1 MSTTRLLTAAALAV
15 LATGCAVGPV
25 YQRPV
30 APLPERY
37 VGQAAFPQAEA
48 APTKAALAAWWNG
61 FDDLALARY
70 VSLALAGNLD
80 LAQAA
85 ARVAQARAGLGAADA
100 ALLPSGAITGSAA
113 RAHQS
118 AETPLGRVLAG
129 TPGNERWGNAYE
141 ANVSAS
147 WEIDVAGGLRR
158 GREAALA
165 DYEASQADAIAS
177 RLTVAAQTADIYI
190 GIRGL
195 QARLDIARRQADTR
209 RELLA
214 KVKLLYGKGVAPEYQ
229 VRQAEGELAQAEA
242 RIPVLLAGLD
252 AALNALD
259 IMLGG
264 APGTHRAELQ
274 APSAIPAAPRMGEM
288 GTPADLLRRRPDLI
302 AAERQVAA
310 ANARI
315 GEAMA
320 EYYPHFS
327 LGALLGSAT
336 TLGSGNLFSGGASQ
350 ASAVLGLRWRLF
362 DFGRI
367 DAQIGQA
374 RGREAETL
382 AAYRLAVLHATEDV
396 ENAFSA
402 LLNHEQQA
410 AVLVHGEGALA
421 QARASSFAAYQRGT
435 ASLIDVL
442 RADETLLQTADARAQ
457 AQTDAARAAVAAYK
471 ALGGGWEPEDGKKDA
486 GKTAELHDG
495 VSSKSS

>member
-100 ALLPSGAITGSAA
+100 ALLPSGAVTGSAA

-302 AAERQVAA
+302 AAERQVGARRPICCGAA
-310 ANARI
+310 
-315 GEAMA
+315 
-320 EYYPHFS
+320 P
-327 LGALLGSAT
+327 T
-336 TLGSGNLFSGGASQ
+336 
-350 ASAVLGLRWRLF
+350 
-362 DFGRI
+362 
-367 DAQIGQA
+367 
-374 RGREAETL
+374 
-382 AAYRLAVLHATEDV
+382 
-396 ENAFSA
+396 
-402 LLNHEQQA
+402 
-410 AVLVHGEGALA
+410 
-421 QARASSFAAYQRGT
+421 
-435 ASLIDVL
+435 
-442 RADETLLQTADARAQ
+442 
-457 AQTDAARAAVAAYK
+457 
-471 ALGGGWEPEDGKKDA
+471 
-486 GKTAELHDG
+486 
-495 VSSKSS
+495 

>member
-1 MSTTRLLTAAALAV
+1 M
-15 LATGCAVGPV
+15 
-25 YQRPV
+25 
-30 APLPERY
+30 
-37 VGQAAFPQAEA
+37 
-48 APTKAALAAWWNG
+48 
-61 FDDLALARY
+61 
-70 VSLALAGNLD
+70 
-80 LAQAA
+80 
-85 ARVAQARAGLGAADA
+85 
-100 ALLPSGAITGSAA
+100 
-113 RAHQS
+113 
-118 AETPLGRVLAG
+118 
-129 TPGNERWGNAYE
+129 
-141 ANVSAS
+141 
-147 WEIDVAGGLRR
+147 
-158 GREAALA
+158 
-165 DYEASQADAIAS
+165 
-177 RLTVAAQTADIYI
+177 VAAQTADIYI
-190 GIRGL
+190 RIRGL

-209 RELLA
+209 QELLA

-242 RIPVLLAGLD
+242 GIPVLQAGLD
-252 AALNALD
+252 ATLNALD
-259 IMLGG
+259 IMLGTT
-264 APGTHRAELQ
+264 PGTHRAELQ
-274 APSAIPAAPRMGEM
+274 APIAIPVAPRIGGMGI
-288 GTPADLLRRRPDLI
+288 PADLLRRRPDLI

-315 GEAMA
+315 GAAMA

-336 TLGSGNLFSGGASQ
+336 TLGSGNLFGGGASQ

-374 RGREAETL
+374 KGREAESL

-410 AVLVHGEGALA
+410 TVLTRGEAALA
-421 QARASSFAAYQRGT
+421 RARTSSFAAYQRGA

-471 ALGGGWEPEDGKKDA
+471 ALGGGWEPEGRNNDVRD
-486 GKTAELHDG
+486 TAALHDG
-495 VSSKSS
+495 TPRKSS

>member
-100 ALLPSGAITGSAA
+100 ALLPSGAVTGSAA

-259 IMLGG
+259 IMLGS
-264 APGTHRAELQ
+264 APGTHRTELQ